1 MSDLKTLEDRLTR
14 IEELVSHQDYQVQQL
29 NDAVLRMQT
38 DFDGVKARLQEQI
51 EKLESRVDERALTQD
66 PNEKPPHY

>member
-38 DFDGVKARLQEQI
+38 DFDGVKATLQEQI